1 MTMHQASLFRL
12 ESRVS
17 YLCNL
22 LEANED
28 HESISERMRKVEI
41 DIANLLESQYRTE
54 NLLNHIVRVLER
66 GV

>member
-1 MTMHQASLFRL
+1 MTMHQATLFRL

-28 HESISERMRKVEI
+28 HESISERMKRVELNI
-41 DIANLLESQYRTE
+41 GDLIEAQHRTE
-54 NLLNHIVRVLER
+54 NLLNHVVRLLEKR
-66 GV
+66 D

>member
-1 MTMHQASLFRL
+1 MTMHQATLFRL

-22 LEANED
+22 LEANEE

-41 DIANLLESQYRTE
+41 DIADLLEAQNRTE
-54 NLLNHIVRVLER
+54 NLLNHVVRLLEK
-66 GV
+66 GS

>member
-1 MTMHQASLFRL
+1 MTMHQATLFRL

-41 DIANLLESQYRTE
+41 DIADLLEAQHRTE
-54 NLLNHIVRVLER
+54 NLLNHVVRLLEKR
-66 GV
+66 D